1 MAQSELGL
9 QIGGSVASLLL
20 EKVRENQSDMRY
32 QIGGYNTYQGASHDI
47 ITYAKDLE
55 TILKETYSLTA
66 DKGA

>member
-1 MAQSELGL
+1 MAQSEVGL
-9 QIGGSVASLLL
+9 QVGGSVASLLL

-32 QIGGYNTYQGASHDI
+32 QIGGYDANQGTCYDI

-55 TILKETYSLTA
+55 TSLKETYSLTA